1 METIRIFSA
10 PHKALRKTMADFMVM
25 IGQTNFGNKQAVAE
39 LKKAGREMFFLL
51 TSHAETED
59 KIILNALEQ
68 KVQGASDHDINDH
81 VKIERLQ
88 RSLEIH
94 LNLLST
100 SVTTSEAHDF
110 YLEFARFYSLYLEHI
125 DEEETVTQKLIWE
138 NLSFDEQLAIRAS
151 IVAKMNPETYAIWL
165 KHMIPAQNEA
175 ENRMML
181 GAIQKNMPADMFH
194 ALMERMGESM
204 PEDDFLKLGIQLSA
218 LAIQE

>member
-1 METIRIFSA
+1 METIRLFAA

-25 IGQTNFGNKQAVAE
+25 IGQTNFDNMRAVAK

-51 TSHAETED
+51 SSHAETED
-59 KIILNALEQ
+59 RIILKALEQ
-68 KVQGASDHDINDH
+68 KVPGAADHDKNDH

-100 SVTTSEAHDF
+100 SVRTDEAHDF

-125 DEEETVTQKLIWE
+125 DEEETLTQRLIWE
-138 NLSFDEQLAIRAS
+138 HFSKEEQLGIRAS
-151 IVAKMNPETYAIWL
+151 IVAKMDTETYAVWL

-181 GAIQKNMPADMFH
+181 GAIRNNMPADRFH

-204 PEDDFLKLGIQLSA
+204 PEDDFLTLGIQLSA
-218 LAIQE
+218 LAIQD